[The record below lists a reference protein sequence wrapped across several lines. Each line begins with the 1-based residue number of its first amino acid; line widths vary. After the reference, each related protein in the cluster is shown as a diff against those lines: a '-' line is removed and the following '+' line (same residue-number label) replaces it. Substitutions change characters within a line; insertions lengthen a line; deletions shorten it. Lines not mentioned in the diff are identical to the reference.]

1 MKKFTFL
8 MCAVLACLFRVSAQE
23 PQFVSTEKQTR
34 SVLIEEMTGRNC
46 GYCPGGQAAVNQ
58 VIAKN
63 PERTFTVNVHCLG
76 WMSTTAY
83 PNLNTEYGTPYF
95 SAFIEGYP
103 NGGIPAAVVNRM
115 SDDKGNMY
123 KIHPAKCASYVDE
136 QWAQEAEVNVGGRV
150 VVNPVTRVA
159 TITVEAYYTGDSKSE
174 TNYLTI
180 MMLQDSIFG
189 SQSGATSNPSQI
201 VNGEYCHMH
210 TLRDVIT
217 DTWGDAIA
225 PTTAGSLVTKQYVY
239 NIPEVIGDPNGVEV
253 DLDNIHFIAFV
264 SERKKGNVTQP
275 ILNVGGLRKI
285 EGTDEAIYPFIKSFV
300 QEDMI
305 TCDKTKKFTANVVN
319 GGTETLTSIKFEVS
333 VNNGATTTQEWTGSI
348 PVYENV
354 NIDMFAEV
362 PFGGELVTVKIVEA
376 NGTPFTFEKSVMAK
390 SEEWVQVELGDTQA
404 TEQFKLELAQD
415 RFGTQITWQVIGH
428 NDKVLAKGGP
438 YKMLT
443 QSGIEVHEEY
453 FKVKAG
459 ECVMFVI
466 EDNVGNGINNNFGQG
481 YYKIYDSKGN
491 LLVESDGKYGFGEYR
506 IIYVHG
512 AMSVE
517 NVDVTSYNVYPNP
530 VKDVLTVSGEDMK
543 QVTIYN
549 ALGQMVKSVD
559 CNDNTVQINV
569 NDLQNGMYIVN
580 VVNQNGV
587 MTTSKVSVLK

>member
-1 MKKFTFL
+1 MKKFTL
-8 MCAVLACLFRVSAQE
+8 MMVVMLACLFRVSAQE
-23 PQFVSTEKQTR
+23 PQFVSTEKQNR
-34 SVLIEEMTGRNC
+34 NVLIEEMTGRGC
-46 GYCPGGQAAVNQ
+46 VYCPGGQATVNQ
-58 VIAKN
+58 IIAKN

-95 SAFIEGYP
+95 SAFTS
-103 NGGIPAAVVNRM
+103 GGIPAAVVNRM
-115 SDDKGNMY
+115 EEGGNL
-123 KIHPAKCASYVDE
+123 KKLHPSESAVYVDK
-136 QWAQEAEVNVGGRV
+136 QWAEEAEVNVGGRV

-225 PTTAGSLVTKQYVY
+225 PTTAGTLITKQYVY
-239 NIPEVIGDPNGVEV
+239 TIPEVIGEPNGVEV

-264 SERKKGNVTQP
+264 TEKKKGSVTQP
-275 ILNVGGLRKI
+275 ILNVGGLNMI
-285 EGTDEAIYPFIKSFV
+285 EGTEDAIYPFIKSFV

-333 VNNGATTTQEWTGSI
+333 VNNGAKTTHEWTGEL
-348 PVYENV
+348 PVYGNV
-354 NIDMFAEV
+354 DIDMFAEV
-362 PFGGELVTVKIVEA
+362 PFGGELVTAKIVEA
-376 NGTPFTFEKSVMAK
+376 NGTPFTFETSVMGK
-390 SEEWVQVELGDTQA
+390 CEEWIQVELGDTQA
-404 TEQFKLELAQD
+404 TEEFKLELAQD
-415 RFGTQITWQVIGH
+415 RFGNQTTWKVYNHKDEVIA
-428 NDKVLAKGGP
+428 NGGP
-438 YKMLT
+438 YKMLSA
-443 QSGIEVHEEY
+443 SGIEVHEEY
-453 FKVKAG
+453 FTAPAG
-459 ECVMFVI
+459 DCLMFVI

-481 YYKIYDSKGN
+481 YYKLYDSKGN
-491 LLVESDGKYGFGEYR
+491 TLVESDGKFGFGEYH

-512 AMSVE
+512 AMAVE
-517 NVDVTSYNVYPNP
+517 DVTETSYNVYPNP
-530 VKDVLTVSGEDMK
+530 VKDVLTISGEDMK
-543 QVTIYN
+543 QVTVYN
-549 ALGQMVKSVD
+549 ALGQMVKSIN

-569 NDLQNGMYIVN
+569 NDLQNGMYFVN
-580 VVNQNGV
+580 VINNNGV